1 MQKQPFIFIGYT
13 AVGALAVCLSS
24 PFVRAAGILGGAL
37 SYFILMAAL
46 AACFGLTAAF
56 FYQREKRELKISG
69 NQEGSR

>member
-1 MQKQPFIFIGYT
+1 MQKQPFIFIGYMV
-13 AVGALAVCLSS
+13 VGVLAVCLSS

-56 FYQREKRELKISG
+56 FYRREKKELNMPG
-69 NQEGSR
+69 EQEGSR